1 MELFCFMK
9 LYFPEYLILGFGDA
23 SVHHDGL
30 FVIIWVLGFYRFVQV
45 CRKIFD
51 VQLQDFLLGV
61 CESCGEN
68 LLLGCHV
75 ELSDCL
81 NLFDGYG
88 SCGVILA
95 ASFGRLLRELLNVV
109 HQLVFI
115 IALHVDVL
123 ILIPTSD
130 FVWASFLILIFL
142 SLQLLFP
149 FTSQLL
155 LSFSLQFFFFSHLFD
170 LVFKLI
176 I

>member
-1 MELFCFMK
+1 VELK
-9 LYFPEYLILGFGDA
+9 
-23 SVHHDGL
+23 
-30 FVIIWVLGFYRFVQV
+30 
-45 CRKIFD
+45 
-51 VQLQDFLLGV
+51 DFLLGV
-61 CESCGEN
+61 SESCGEN

-75 ELSDCL
+75 ELPDCL
-81 NLFDGYG
+81 NLFDRYG

-95 ASFGRLLRELLNVV
+95 ASLGRLLRELLDVI

-123 ILIPTSD
+123 ILIPTSG
-130 FVWASFLILIFL
+130 FIWASFLILIFL

-149 FTSQLL
+149 FACQLL
-155 LSFSLQFFFFSHLFD
+155 LSLSLQFFFFSHLFD

>member
-1 MELFCFMK
+1 
-9 LYFPEYLILGFGDA
+9 
-23 SVHHDGL
+23 
-30 FVIIWVLGFYRFVQV
+30 
-45 CRKIFD
+45 
-51 VQLQDFLLGV
+51 
-61 CESCGEN
+61 
-68 LLLGCHV
+68 
-75 ELSDCL
+75 
-81 NLFDGYG
+81 
-88 SCGVILA
+88 LA
-95 ASFGRLLRELLNVV
+95 PSFGRLLRELLDVV

-115 IALHVDVL
+115 IAFHVDVL

-130 FVWASFLILIFL
+130 FIWASFLILIFL

>member
-1 MELFCFMK
+1 MK

-45 CRKIFD
+45 CCKIFD

-61 CESCGEN
+61 RESCGEN

-75 ELSDCL
+75 EFSDCL

-95 ASFGRLLRELLNVV
+95 TSFGRLLRELLDVV

-115 IALHVDVL
+115 IAFHVDVL

-130 FVWASFLILIFL
+130 FIWASFLILIFL